1 MSAEGKVHIEAVS
14 TLAVIA
20 ASHEPLLFLDDQLR
34 VIAAST
40 SFCRAFGIDPKTVAG
55 ATLPQLGNG
64 EWGLP
69 QLAELLKATASGAAA
84 IDAYEADLV
93 RPGRDTRHLLL
104 HAHVLDDEVP
114 DHTRL
119 LLAVTDVTDRR
130 ADARQ
135 KDDLL
140 REKAILLREVQHR
153 VANSL
158 QIIASVLM
166 QSARG
171 VSSDEVRGHLHDAHN
186 RVMSIAA
193 VQKHLAQ
200 TNAGAVAMRPY
211 LTDLCTSIGAS
222 MIADHARVALAVSSD
237 DCTVA
242 PNVSVSIGLI
252 VTELVI
258 NAIKH
263 AFPGD
268 RAGTIAVAYAATGA
282 NWTLSVRDD
291 GVGMGTAPAPAG
303 LGTSLIQALAGQ
315 LHAQIRIEP
324 GNPVTRVAVAHTHLR
339 AVSEKVVAAL

>member
-1 MSAEGKVHIEAVS
+1 MAPTPPSAAPHTLALAVVAASASPLLLLDGDLRIVAVS
-14 TLAVIA
+14 ASFVDAFALNGAPAVGRFVFELDHGRWDSPRLRSMLAVA
-20 ASHEPLLFLDDQLR
+20 
-34 VIAAST
+34 
-40 SFCRAFGIDPKTVAG
+40 VAG
-55 ATLPQLGNG
+55 TPV
-64 EWGLP
+64 
-69 QLAELLKATASGAAA
+69 
-84 IDAYEADLV
+84 DAYELDLHTSDQGTRRLVLKASRLDYAGGAD
-93 RPGRDTRHLLL
+93 
-104 HAHVLDDEVP
+104 
-114 DHTRL
+114 RL
-119 LLAVTDVTDRR
+119 LLAVADVTNAR
-130 ADARQ
+130 AAERL
-135 KDDLL
+135 KDDLI
-140 REKAILLREVQHR
+140 RDKGVLLQELQHR

-291 GVGMGTAPAPAG
+291 GVSMGTAPAPAG

-324 GNPVTRVAVAHTHLR
+324 GNPGTRVAVAHTHLR

>member
-158 QIIASVLM
+158 QIVASVLM
-166 QSARG
+166 QSARR
-171 VSSDEVRGHLHDAHN
+171 VQSDEARGHLEDAHS

-193 VQKHLAQ
+193 VQRQLSMA
-200 TNAGAVAMRPY
+200 TLGEVAIRPY
-211 LTDLCTSIGAS
+211 FVQLCNSLGAS
-222 MIADHARVALAVSSD
+222 MIRDR
-237 DCTVA
+237 TR
-242 PNVSVSIGLI
+242 VSIEVSADDGSTSADTSISLGLI

-258 NAIKH
+258 NALKH
-263 AFPGD
+263 AFPD
-268 RAGTIAVAYAATGA
+268 QRHGTIKVTIGA
-282 NWTLSVRDD
+282 R
-291 GVGMGTAPAPAG
+291 APAG
-303 LGTSLIQALAGQ
+303 PYRSATTASACPTIRPLPSRALAPA
-315 LHAQIRIEP
+315 LSKRS
-324 GNPVTRVAVAHTHLR
+324 PVSWRPASRSMAARR
-339 AVSEKVVAAL
+339 A